1 MEEQPHLFIAPKS
14 REENSKEQSQAL
26 GRAEERLIQPHRTFI
41 TPSPASHGC
50 LLPAGPR
57 GVPISPHHPKQEL
70 GSTAEEEEEVEVEVV
85 LFLI

>member
-1 MEEQPHLFIAPKS
+1 MEEQPQLFIAPKS

-50 LLPAGPR
+50 FSLQDSGLFPSHPTNLSKSLAALLEEE
-57 GVPISPHHPKQEL
+57 K
-70 GSTAEEEEEVEVEVV
+70 EEEEVEV
-85 LFLI
+85 LLLS